1 MLTLRCS
8 PVISSTASS
17 MNWTGTA
24 AELLRLHVFRQGN
37 VLRRSAHF
45 SYSPNETIRI
55 IKQLGVFCSPEM
67 QCHSFIRSSILPFFY
82 LFRLSVH
89 KTYVRWLRLRSGLA
103 NMSSDPFFLLFS
115 AVLVAHTQK
124 RDPPPSKFQVCL
136 CASCVVGVSSWNQI
150 NQQCLTERLKRALI
164 VASTPLVWK
173 ALTAAWANCGSAL
186 LGQFFS
192 TRHQTN

>member
-103 NMSSDPFFLLFS
+103 NMSSDPFLLFTFFCGFGS
-115 AVLVAHTQK
+115 THAKKGPPAV
-124 RDPPPSKFQVCL
+124 QVSSL
-136 CASCVVGVSSWNQI
+136 FMCVVRGRCV
-150 NQQCLTERLKRALI
+150 
-164 VASTPLVWK
+164 
-173 ALTAAWANCGSAL
+173 
-186 LGQFFS
+186 
-192 TRHQTN
+192 

>member
-103 NMSSDPFFLLFS
+103 NMSSDPFLLFFCGFGS
-115 AVLVAHTQK
+115 THAKKGPPAV
-124 RDPPPSKFQVCL
+124 QVSSL
-136 CASCVVGVSSWNQI
+136 FMCVVRGRCV
-150 NQQCLTERLKRALI
+150 
-164 VASTPLVWK
+164 
-173 ALTAAWANCGSAL
+173 
-186 LGQFFS
+186 
-192 TRHQTN
+192 